1 MRILLLTC
9 LLVMALSLP
18 VAHAQYSGAM
28 DAVAVRALF
37 PNYRYQLDNKLRSNN
52 FTTGLEFEY
61 GRFLGGPFSLLVPFK
76 LALAE
81 YPLDKSGTSFNKAT
95 YLGMDGLLQ
104 MKLFKPTYFIV
115 PSIHVGLGAN
125 YEDLRNVGFSLPFGA
140 GLDFRLTEN
149 TYLNTKADYRVGFE
163 NLRNNIQ
170 LAVGLKFLLG
180 DGTVSPKKVG
190 DRDKDGVKDDVD
202 SCPDQAGSAA
212 TNGCPDLD
220 KDGVADINDQCPTE
234 AGTVATFG
242 CPDRD
247 KDGIADKND
256 LCPDQAGL
264 PVLNGCPDSDGDG
277 IADKDDRCP
286 NEKGLANNGG
296 CPIRDADGDGITDDK
311 DDCPNAAGTAATK
324 GCPDRDGDGI
334 ADKDDA
340 CPDARGLATNNG
352 CPDTDGD
359 GIIDSQDSCPNTPG
373 TAANRGCPEIAQKD
387 KETLSFAARNVQ
399 FQTGSA
405 IIKKE
410 SYAIMDQI
418 ADILKR
424 YPDYNL
430 RISGHTDNTGTA
442 EANLKLSQ
450 NRARACYDYL
460 VSKGIDVSRIS
471 STGYGITKPVAT
483 NATPV
488 GRSQNRRTEFEI
500 YPKQ

>member
-1 MRILLLTC
+1 MRTFLLTC
-9 LLVMALSLP
+9 LLVMALALP
-18 VAHAQYSGAM
+18 VAHAQYSGAK
-28 DAVAVRALF
+28 DAVSFRALF
-37 PNYRYQLDNKLRSNN
+37 PNYRYQLDTKWHNSNL
-52 FTTGLEFEY
+52 TSGLEFEY

-76 LALAE
+76 LAMAE
-81 YPLDKSGTSFNKAT
+81 YPLDDSGTKFNKGI
-95 YLGMDGLLQ
+95 YLGMDALLQ

-115 PSIHVGLGAN
+115 PSIHAGLGAN
-125 YEDLRNVGFSLPFGA
+125 YEDLQQVGFSLPFGA
-140 GLDFRLTEN
+140 GLDFRLAQH
-149 TYLNTKADYRVGFE
+149 TYLTTKAEYRIGFE

-170 LAVGLKFLLG
+170 LGVGIKMLLG
-180 DGTVSPKKVG
+180 DGNGMTKKVG
-190 DRDKDGVKDDVD
+190 DRDKDGIKDDVD
-202 SCPDQAGSAA
+202 LCPDQAGTVA
-212 TNGCPDLD
+212 TSGCPDLD
-220 KDGVADINDQCPTE
+220 GDGIADINDQCPSE
-234 AGTVATFG
+234 AGTAATFG
-242 CPDRD
+242 CPDKD

-264 PVLNGCPDSDGDG
+264 PALNGCPDTDGDG

-286 NEKGLANNGG
+286 TEKGLASNAG

-340 CPDARGLATNNG
+340 CPDARGLAATNG

-359 GIIDSQDSCPNTPG
+359 GVIDSQDGCPNTPG
-373 TAANRGCPEIAQKD
+373 PATNRGCPEITQKD

-410 SYAIMDQI
+410 SYTIMDQI
-418 ADILKR
+418 TDILKR

-430 RISGHTDNTGTA
+430 RISGHTDNTGA
-442 EANLKLSQ
+442 AAANLKLSE
-450 NRARACYDYL
+450 NRARACFDYL
-460 VSKGIDVSRIS
+460 VSKGIAASRIT
-471 STGYGITKPVAT
+471 STGFGITKPVAS

-488 GRSQNRRTEFEI
+488 GRAQNRRTEFEI